1 MARILH
7 AIKYLIWL
15 WFQIILASWTVLI
28 DVATGSRKVDPCVV
42 FYPLRV
48 TKPWQITVF
57 SASVTMTPGTLSLAV
72 VDKEG
77 VEITDEDENQT
88 PHFLAVQAVH
98 GSDPRGVLDDLAHME
113 QTMAPE
119 VKDVDQDLDTAPVLY
134 PAPAPTLADE
144 HMKKEA

>member
-15 WFQIILASWTVLI
+15 WIQIILASWTVLI

-98 GSDPRGVLDDLAHME
+98 GSDPRVVLDDLAHME